1 MYHHQSLGLG
11 DGGEGEGEGG
21 DGGSD
26 DGEEEGAGEEA
37 RESVEPHGDG
47 ALVPQRQH
55 HEVGAQDEEEGGG
68 RAHQRGDLVGA
79 DCHESSHRR
88 LGALPDEPA
97 RRRHSPAPLLTAW
110 VDSTLPH
117 PQSYA
122 SCIGQPCDVPGRVI
136 V

>member
-1 MYHHQSLGLG
+1 MAYRNLAGTG
-11 DGGEGEGEGG
+11 REDYGEM
-21 DGGSD
+21 D
-26 DGEEEGAGEEA
+26 
-37 RESVEPHGDG
+37 
-47 ALVPQRQH
+47 QRL
-55 HEVGAQDEEEGGG
+55 AYEEEGGG